1 MKESPS
7 EITFGYV
14 RGNGFRTLRA
24 EGAWGGVTPKQEIFM
39 ALWSERPPIPD
50 IVRMSVTDNGT
61 ILQQERP
68 EHKSEPTNIVREVEV
83 GLSFDK
89 ATAVT
94 FISWLKDRVEE
105 LDKIEALKKEQ
116 DRSQALK

>member
-1 MKESPS
+1 MKAPPP

-14 RGNGFRTLRA
+14 KGNGFRILRT
-24 EGAWGGVTPKQEIFM
+24 EGAWGGITPKQEIFM

-50 IVRMSVTDNGT
+50 VVRMSVTDDGT
-61 ILQQERP
+61 ILPQERP
-68 EHKSEPTNIVREVEV
+68 DHKSEPTNVVREVEV

-94 FISWLKDRVEE
+94 FINWLKDRVEE
-105 LDKIEALKKEQ
+105 LDKIETLKKEQ
-116 DRSQALK
+116 DKSQALK